1 MKVRKNKHKILD
13 RMANPSW
20 LDVSDKMWFINKEK
34 PCKSYSPWC
43 PVCNA
48 VLFRKSMQRFPYS
61 YEEWR
66 LFELRQAAPEEAE
79 FNRLEAQRN
88 LLVEEMTRP
97 PIDPEA
103 QKAITKLI
111 LEREQDSDM
120 KAFAILADQ
129 LPTFD
134 QLENK

>member
-20 LDVSDKMWFINKEK
+20 KEDLNKMWFIRGTT

-43 PVCNA
+43 PDCNA
-48 VLFRKSMQRFPYS
+48 RLFYKELKRFPYS

-66 LFELRQAAPEEAE
+66 QYELHQVAHDEVA
-79 FNRLEAQRN
+79 NKMLENQRN
-88 LLVEEMTRP
+88 LMLEEMTRP

-103 QKAITKLI
+103 QKLALKLI
-111 LEREQDSDM
+111 LERNVND
-120 KAFAILADQ
+120 
-129 LPTFD
+129 
-134 QLENK
+134 

>member
-20 LDVSDKMWFINKEK
+20 HTESNKMWFIRDTT

-43 PVCNA
+43 PDCNA
-48 VLFRKSMQRFPYS
+48 RLFYKQLQRFPYS

-66 LFELRQAAPEEAE
+66 VFELRQAAPEEAE

-88 LLVEEMTRP
+88 LMLEEMSRP

-103 QKAITKLI
+103 QKLALKLI
-111 LEREQDSDM
+111 LERNVND
-120 KAFAILADQ
+120 
-129 LPTFD
+129 
-134 QLENK
+134 